1 MVSYKALNTRRK
13 YRKTEQLS
21 VFQYFRLSQRRSLKD
36 TKKEGNLH
44 RKLPSSLSSLLSDSN
59 QRPRDYKS
67 RALANWAKEAG
78 GQLLT
83 SRRYNQLPLLRSRP
97 GGFEGSW
104 PCKTAHVID
113 LRKQAFQG
121 VKTKRSQCYCWAVFD
136 FASAKVMLLFEKKE

>member
-1 MVSYKALNTRRK
+1 MVGYKALNTRRK

-21 VFQYFRLSQRRSLKD
+21 VFLYFHLSQLRSLKG
-36 TKKEGNLH
+36 TKKKEISIGNF
-44 RKLPSSLSSLLSDSN
+44 LLLF
-59 QRPRDYKS
+59 
-67 RALANWAKEAG
+67 RASCRIRTNDPEITNHVLWPTELKRRVG
-78 GQLLT
+78 KLLT

-121 VKTKRSQCYCWAVFD
+121 VKTKRSQCYC
-136 FASAKVMLLFEKKE
+136 